1 MEWNQKE
8 LLGIGNTDQEEPIMA
23 AEEEE
28 RVVGGGGEGQGS
40 RFERSWKWPLLKW

>member
-8 LLGIGNTDQEEPIMA
+8 LLGIGNTDQEESIMA

-28 RVVGGGGEGQGS
+28 RVRGGGGERQG
-40 RFERSWKWPLLKW
+40 F

>member
-8 LLGIGNTDQEEPIMA
+8 LLGIGNTDQEEPVMA

-28 RVVGGGGEGQGS
+28 RGRGHGLRGAGS
-40 RFERSWKWPLLKW
+40 GPF